1 MVIEK
6 IKNSKECPDFWQRL
20 GMIGLKK
27 YSRGQGVKLAIVDTC
42 ILETHNIF
50 DPTGIIKDK
59 PKCNVPNKAPI
70 PEIAHGTAMASLIV
84 GLPRKNLK
92 PVNIGKTNAFNS
104 VCGLANKAIIVAY
117 DKTSN
122 DGSTFWN
129 LPLSKKKKDK
139 KLFPS
144 PAQPELHVMSWS
156 LSSKSKGDWII
167 KLNRICASGG
177 LLIAAA
183 GNDSLDLDK
192 KYNNLYPATIHLNE
206 TTCKYEPRI
215 IVANQNQ
222 DEAIPTLNENSN
234 YGSQY
239 IHIAAPGTNIPQATP
254 HFNNDNIQN
263 TQSLLSQDTAYYDIA
278 SGTSPATAIVS
289 ATAALIMKCNRH
301 ISATELRNAIFSS
314 ATLYEPLKDKIEN
327 GRILCTR
334 PAVEFVCLETETTPT
349 NHLGT
354 ISEPLNDDL

>member
-1 MVIEK
+1 MTIER
-6 IKNSKECPDFWQRL
+6 IRNSKECPSFWQKL

-27 YSRGQGVKLAIVDTC
+27 YSRGQGVKLAVVDSC

-70 PEIAHGTAMASLIV
+70 PEIAHGTAMASLII

-92 PVNIGKTNAFNS
+92 PVNIDANDFNS

-117 DKTSN
+117 DKTST
-122 DGSTFWN
+122 DGSVFWN
-129 LPLSKKKKDK
+129 LPLSKKQKTK

-156 LSSKSKGDWII
+156 LSSKSKGDWIK

-192 KYNNLYPATIHLNE
+192 KYNSLYPATIHLNE

-222 DEAIPTLNENSN
+222 NVATPTLNEGSN
-234 YGSQY
+234 YGSKY
-239 IHIAAPGTNIPQATP
+239 VHIAAPGTNIPQATP
-254 HFNNDNIQN
+254 HFKNSNIDE
-263 TQSLLSQDTAYYDIA
+263 TQSLLSRDTNYYDIA

-301 ISATELRNAIFSS
+301 LSATELRNAIFSS
-314 ATLYEPLKDKIEN
+314 ATLYEPLKDKVEN

-334 PAVEFVCLETETTPT
+334 PAVEFVCLETETTLKNPLGTTSEPT
-349 NHLGT
+349 NDEL
-354 ISEPLNDDL
+354 